1 MRFAE
6 SHWRKPGR
14 RRNGSPKSEDL
25 PVARHFEPLAEGG
38 FVARRLLA
46 VAVLAL
52 VLPAGAFAA
61 TVHIRVEGQTR
72 TLFGAAPITVTATT
86 PLEALQ
92 RAATIGEFYYHL
104 TNTSFGPYVDQIGLY
119 PGTGDSGWAY
129 KVDNASPPVGADSD
143 QLKDGDTVLW
153 YWATFGQTGGPPT
166 LSLAKSG
173 ACYTVSAFDDN
184 GKAATVSGV
193 TLHVGSKKT
202 VTATLGKQVCLKPHL
217 GLLVRATATSAVR
230 SNALQ

>member
-1 MRFAE
+1 M
-6 SHWRKPGR
+6 
-14 RRNGSPKSEDL
+14 
-25 PVARHFEPLAEGG
+25 
-38 FVARRLLA
+38 ARRFLV

-72 TLFGAAPITVTATT
+72 TIFAPTPITVTAAT

-92 RAATIGEFYYHL
+92 KAATLGEFYYHI
-104 TNTSFGPYVDQIGLY
+104 TDTSFGAYIDQIGLY
-119 PGTGDSGWAY
+119 PGTGDSGWAF
-129 KVDNASPPVGADSD
+129 KVDNISPPVGADAD

-153 YWATFGQTGGPPT
+153 YWATFGAAGGPPT

-173 ACYTVSAFDDN
+173 ACYTVTAFDDN
-184 GKAATVSGV
+184 GKPAAVSGV

-202 VTATLGKQVCLKPHL
+202 VAATLGKQVCLKPHL
-217 GLLVRATATSAVR
+217 GLLVRATATGAVR
-230 SNALQ
+230 SNAL